1 MKLLEVLVD
10 HKEVKYLENA
20 PVGMRYAVVDES
32 TKQILSKHPTKESAK
47 KILGKSQTK
56 ILKEASGAPPTNIFP
71 AGELFPFDGGK
82 TWAIGLGDG
91 DRVIRFSGETP
102 DKALEAANRFL
113 ENMKPSHRTKPRR
126 LKRAAEVAG
135 NNVEIVEGL
144 SKFRINLQRRVAQA
158 NVTSFQAL
166 ENIPRVGPTLR
177 KVLSSPWWRG
187 AGRIFGGLTIGA
199 ELIWA
204 GLSVLND
211 LDLELEEAQSQGSQ
225 EKANE
230 ILELRNIL
238 IVQISIQL
246 IIALRI
252 IFGNARLFNRA
263 LRILKWIVRALQ
275 GATAA
280 TIVGTIPSAVS
291 LLVTESAWL
300 IAGWIIASPTVQRA
314 MAEWFHGNLIGV
326 ILGGAGALGLLAVRT
341 LDELTDGQFGI
352 GALRDTLDIESR
364 QPDGSGEEGEYTSSS
379 EWAKLVFHG
388 LLFPPGRE
396 NLLVPY
402 IPPERRATLLR
413 ETLRLGESETPAQGD
428 QTEPVPN
435 DETSGVETPDERS
448 ARTREQSLR
457 PNYSNPNYTRA
468 QPFTGP
474 R

>member
-10 HKEVKYLENA
+10 HKEVKYLKNA

-47 KILGKSQTK
+47 KILGESQTK
-56 ILKEASGAPPTNIFP
+56 ILKEASGAPPTDIFP

-91 DRVIRFSGETP
+91 DRVIRFSGDTP
-102 DKALEAANRFL
+102 DKALEAANQFL
-113 ENMKPSHRTKPRR
+113 ENMDPAHRTRPRR
-126 LKRAAEVAG
+126 LELAARSAG
-135 NNVEIVEGL
+135 DNVKVVEGL
-144 SKFRINLQRRVAQA
+144 SKFRNTLQRRVAQA
-158 NVTSFQAL
+158 NITSFQAL
-166 ENIPRVGPTLR
+166 EKVPRVGPTLR
-177 KVLSSPWWRG
+177 KILSSPWWRG

-211 LDLELEEAQSQGSQ
+211 LDLELDQAQSP
-225 EKANE
+225 EEANE

-238 IVQISIQL
+238 VGQISIQL

-252 IFGNARLFNRA
+252 IFGNARMFTRA
-263 LRILKWIVRALQ
+263 LRVIKWIVRVAQ
-275 GATAA
+275 GAVAA
-280 TIVGTIPSAVS
+280 TVVGTIPSAVS

-300 IAGWIIASPTVQRA
+300 IAGWVISSPTVQRA
-314 MAEWFHGNLIGV
+314 MAEWFHGNLMGDL
-326 ILGGAGALGLLAVRT
+326 LGGLGTGVVFAAKV
-341 LDELTDGQFGI
+341 LDELADGQFGT
-352 GALRDTLDIESR
+352 GALRDALDIESR

-402 IPPERRATLLR
+402 IPPEQRATLLR
-413 ETLRLGESETPAQGD
+413 ETMGLGESETPAQGD

-457 PNYSNPNYTRA
+457 PNYDNPNYTRA